1 MSGAYFEGATID
13 YKDDKLNGSA
23 FVISNP
29 NAKST
34 CGCGSSA
41 AFQELTIHVWVYYN
55 QLKFQ
60 EYIMELNRDGDGFLI
75 NIDDWSE
82 EVMYQMA
89 ESDSFEITDE
99 IKTYIDKA
107 REMYGETGT
116 VPAVRNF
123 AKEFNMDRKASKLY
137 EVFQSGPMKKIAKY
151 GGLPK
156 PTGCV

>member
-1 MSGAYFEGATID
+1 MI
-13 YKDDKLNGSA
+13 K
-23 FVISNP
+23 
-29 NAKST
+29 
-34 CGCGSSA
+34 
-41 AFQELTIHVWVYYN
+41 
-55 QLKFQ
+55 KFTRF
-60 EYIMELNRDGDGFLI
+60 IMDVTRDGDGFLV

-82 EVMYQMA
+82 DVMYQMA
-89 ESDSFEITDE
+89 ESDGMEITEE

-107 REMYGETGT
+107 REMYAETGT

-137 EVFQSGPMKKIAKY
+137 EIFQSGPMKKIAKY